1 MWQKL
6 QPILKDYDAMIC
18 PTLAVPAVK
27 ADHDD
32 SDPDFRINGKRLQA
46 YVGWVMTHGFNL
58 LSQLPV
64 MSVPTGFSS
73 YGVPTGMQ
81 IVGQPY
87 QDSSVFK
94 IASAFE
100 SETNPWNARPSI

>member
-6 QPILKDYDAMIC
+6 QPILKDYDALIC

-73 YGVPTGMQ
+73 YAVPTGMQ

-87 QDSSVFK
+87 QDAGVF
-94 IASAFE
+94 
-100 SETNPWNARPSI
+100 